1 MPEEHTPDHDS
12 DVRPPNPPWMELH
25 APPPHC
31 GYLSFYI
38 SDDLSA
44 LAVRAVTLP
53 GNNKSDPN
61 LETGT
66 YGLFSTCER
75 QMRAGVVNNGSPY
88 LFFVTRYRGRRVLA
102 GHYRIAWYC
111 DGPLS
116 SSGGDY
122 ALAADRLRFIHP
134 PIPLDELP
142 GGLREHATRR
152 FRTSLRTNAE
162 QTKQLQ
168 ELLEG
173 RPDRASAY
181 FKEIDRLER
190 FNRYHT
196 GFRCWRRTEP
206 FSWHA
211 ARGYLRPD
219 PSRRW
224 ATTEPVSNRSPT
236 NLWHCRACGDTIHN
250 RALLKACPACDALG
264 SLQPIASM

>member
-142 GGLREHATRR
+142 GGLREHATGPLCARTPSRPSSSKSCLRGDRTGPAHTSRR
-152 FRTSLRTNAE
+152 STDLSGSIVIIPASAAGGAPNRLVGMPPAATFVPIHPGG
-162 QTKQLQ
+162 
-168 ELLEG
+168 G
-173 RPDRASAY
+173 RPPNQSP
-181 FKEIDRLER
+181 
-190 FNRYHT
+190 T
-196 GFRCWRRTEP
+196 GRRPTCGTAA
-206 FSWHA
+206 HA
-211 ARGYLRPD
+211 ATR
-219 PSRRW
+219 S
-224 ATTEPVSNRSPT
+224 TTG
-236 NLWHCRACGDTIHN
+236 LY
-250 RALLKACPACDALG
+250 
-264 SLQPIASM
+264 